1 VNPTRLRTLL
11 VTAAVCALAAWLAV
25 GAAFAGLAPLPWTA
39 IPALLL
45 LAAAETAIARNL
57 TARLTGRGGAKPP
70 VPMAVA
76 RLAAFAKASSVAA
89 AVFGGLAAGFLIYVA
104 GSLGKTIP
112 RHDAIVA
119 GSTLAAAVL
128 LAAAALYLERCCRAP
143 RPPDEDDFP
152 PPADGQRPRHR

>member
-1 VNPTRLRTLL
+1 VTPTRLSTLL
-11 VTAAVCALAAWLAV
+11 AAAAVSAAGAWLAV
-25 GAAFAGLAPLPWTA
+25 RAAFVNLPPLPWTA

-57 TARLTGRGGAKPP
+57 TFRIRGGGKPP
-70 VPMAVA
+70 APMAVA

-104 GSLGKTIP
+104 DSLDKTIP
-112 RHDAIVA
+112 RHDAIA
-119 GSTLAAAVL
+119 AASTLAAAVV

-143 RPPDEDDFP
+143 EPPGDEEFPRPGGEPHGF
-152 PPADGQRPRHR
+152 R

>member
-1 VNPTRLRTLL
+1 MNPTRLRTLL

-25 GAAFAGLAPLPWTA
+25 GAAFAGL
-39 IPALLL
+39 
-45 LAAAETAIARNL
+45 
-57 TARLTGRGGAKPP
+57 
-70 VPMAVA
+70 
-76 RLAAFAKASSVAA
+76 AFAKASSVAA

-152 PPADGQRPRHR
+152 PPADGQRPRYR